1 MDGSIVP
8 EGSVAD
14 GEGAK
19 LDLLI
24 RAGRGRTGGSTG
36 LDLAVQ
42 RARYQ
47 GRRVKPLDG
56 DLRSRTL
63 SSLYPAKDEQGHPIQ
78 DGASSPATDEL
89 PDIKAWLSAEFDS
102 MVEERASRVL
112 DLSGGD
118 RVMQEYVRDLA
129 LMDFCRGFG
138 IDPTV
143 AVVLGP
149 DMEDFRHAFQLL
161 RSGEF
166 RCDRTMIVLNEGVIR
181 HGQTTSGAFEP
192 ILGHP
197 DFEAIVRDGARPVFV
212 RRLTSMATLRE
223 RGLGFYDVLA
233 GKPDK
238 AGAKASPTLFHMTK
252 TWIETFEREH
262 EKARVAQWLP

>member
-8 EGSVAD
+8 EDSVAD
-14 GEGAK
+14 GERAK
-19 LDLLI
+19 VDLLI

-63 SSLYPAKDEQGHPIQ
+63 SSLYPAKDDEGRPIP

-102 MVEERASRVL
+102 MVEERVSRVL

-129 LMDFCRGFG
+129 LMNFCRDFG

-143 AVVLGP
+143 AVFLGP
-149 DMEDFRHAFQLL
+149 DMEDFRHAIQLL
-161 RSGEF
+161 RSSEF

-212 RRLTSMATLRE
+212 RRLTCMATLRE